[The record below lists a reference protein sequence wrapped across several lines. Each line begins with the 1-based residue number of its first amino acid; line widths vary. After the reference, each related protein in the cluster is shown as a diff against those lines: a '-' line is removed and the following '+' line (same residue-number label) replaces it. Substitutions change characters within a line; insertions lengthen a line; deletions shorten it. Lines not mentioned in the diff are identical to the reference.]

1 MKGILLSIFI
11 YSQIPDI
18 LKADLMDT
26 LLGIY
31 NLVFIFMYANICNP
45 IPCFSTYVP
54 IPSLFFFFFNSID
67 ESDIPEDNVETSC
80 KESTPADE
88 LSLVVTIPVHIKNGH
103 IHAQET
109 TTQEA
114 TLPEVIVIDDE
125 IEHPVVS
132 EDVVSGACSK
142 SHSEQQVTVSEYA
155 SEEIALTSLPQSTA
169 DQVNETVSHLLSAA
183 LKTSDAIQTKS
194 EIETLLSSIS
204 KSSVH
209 QTVLL
214 DSTVFD
220 KEEQEYVH
228 FDYYDIQSIL
238 SPKGCEDE
246 NTNEVCSDEPHV
258 VDVSSEDGPAVVVD
272 VSDIACEVV
281 VSDNDEPDSV
291 CESEDLA
298 SVLMANAFHIHS
310 DEPSVQKVSDQ
321 RSCCFGRLK
330 LLTCSLCADN

>member
-1 MKGILLSIFI
+1 M
-11 YSQIPDI
+11 
-18 LKADLMDT
+18 
-26 LLGIY
+26 
-31 NLVFIFMYANICNP
+31 
-45 IPCFSTYVP
+45 
-54 IPSLFFFFFNSID
+54 
-67 ESDIPEDNVETSC
+67 
-80 KESTPADE
+80 
-88 LSLVVTIPVHIKNGH
+88 HIKNGH

-109 TTQEA
+109 TA

-125 IEHPVVS
+125 IEHPVAS
-132 EDVVSGACSK
+132 EDVTSGACSK

-228 FDYYDIQSIL
+228 FDYNDIQSIL

-246 NTNEVCSDEPHV
+246 NTKEVCSDEPAV
-258 VDVSSEDGPAVVVD
+258 VDVSSEDGPAVVD

-330 LLTCSLCADN
+330 LLACSLCADN